1 MRKTVILTFDDAVTS
16 QYTSVAPLLKRLG
29 FGATFFICRFNDEW
43 RKQHSDHLLAV
54 EQIRALDQMG
64 FEIGNHTWNHPDLRK
79 CDAAV
84 IGRELDDLNAF
95 LAEAG
100 VAKPVSFAYPG
111 GPFAANAVPQI
122 RERGFLCAR
131 STEHRTFNKKR
142 DDWMNLPS
150 FPIQGDD
157 RRLFLDAVAK
167 ADGDEAVCILFH
179 GVPDRVHPW
188 VNTEFA
194 LFEEYMNY
202 LKENDFRVVSLRD
215 YLAE

>member
-43 RKQHSDHLLAV
+43 RKQHSDHLLAA

-84 IGRELDDLNAF
+84 IARELDDLNAF

-100 VAKPVSFAYPG
+100 VANRKTMS
-111 GPFAANAVPQI
+111 
-122 RERGFLCAR
+122 
-131 STEHRTFNKKR
+131 
-142 DDWMNLPS
+142 
-150 FPIQGDD
+150 
-157 RRLFLDAVAK
+157 
-167 ADGDEAVCILFH
+167 
-179 GVPDRVHPW
+179 
-188 VNTEFA
+188 
-194 LFEEYMNY
+194 
-202 LKENDFRVVSLRD
+202 
-215 YLAE
+215 